1 MTTYEIYRELEEN
14 IHKTAESINR
24 LTELDSKRKESLIR
38 GIRYIMEPD
47 IYTIESFLE
56 FIKDMQDYETEY
68 NNDDCEEDYYDED
81 EDEYLDDPDSYGKL
95 VDQDRKFDEALIEGE
110 NEKVL
115 GATYFSEELM
125 KKYDKVKFRAG
136 GKPSKLDKESVL
148 KLACY
153 CTVVLSEFGGKIEL
167 DTMLKYLQSYDL
179 GILHR
184 DLTRGNMLDFISGHS
199 YQRITKDFFHRN
211 GKMIY
216 IN

>member
-14 IHKTAESINR
+14 IHKTAESING
-24 LTELDSKRKESLIR
+24 LAELDSKEKESLIR

-47 IYTIESFLE
+47 LYTIESFLE
-56 FIKDMQDYETEY
+56 LIKDTQDYETD
-68 NNDDCEEDYYDED
+68 DDCEEDYYED
-81 EDEYLDDPDSYGKL
+81 EDECLDDMDSYGEL
-95 VDQDRKFDEALIEGE
+95 VDQDRKFDEALIEG
-110 NEKVL
+110 KDAVL

-153 CTVVLSEFGGKIEL
+153 VTVVLSEFGGKIEL
-167 DTMLKYLQSYDL
+167 DTMLNYLQSYDL

-184 DLTRGNMLDFISGHS
+184 DLTRGNMLDFVSGHS

>member
-14 IHKTAESINR
+14 IHKTAGSINR
-24 LTELDSKRKESLIR
+24 LAELDAKEKESLIR

-47 IYTIESFLE
+47 LYTIESFLE
-56 FIKDMQDYETEY
+56 LIKDMQDYKTECT
-68 NNDDCEEDYYDED
+68 DDGDCEEDYYED
-81 EDEYLDDPDSYGKL
+81 EDECLDDTDSYGEL
-95 VDQDRKFDEALIEGE
+95 VDQDRKFDEALIEG
-110 NEKVL
+110 KDVVP

-153 CTVVLSEFGGKIEL
+153 ATVVLSEFGGKIEL

-184 DLTRGNMLDFISGHS
+184 DLTRGNILDFVSGHS

>member
-24 LTELDSKRKESLIR
+24 LAELDSKEKESLIQ

-47 IYTIESFLE
+47 LYTIESFLE
-56 FIKDMQDYETEY
+56 LIKDMQDYKTTCD
-68 NNDDCEEDYYDED
+68 DDCEEDYYDED

-95 VDQDRKFDEALIEGE
+95 IDQDRKFDEALIEGE

-125 KKYDKVKFRAG
+125 KKYEKVKFRAG

-167 DTMLKYLQSYDL
+167 DTMLNYLQSYDL

-184 DLTRGNMLDFISGHS
+184 DLTRGNLLDFISGHS

-211 GKMIY
+211 GKIIY